1 MLPPIARRVGP
12 LVAACLILA
21 ACGRISVSAP
31 APTPAD
37 FQGIAAEIVRRD
49 IRIEHVVSGDA
60 GCDDPEL
67 ARTAIALDVAGLGIE
82 EPTRIRLYIFRNRAS
97 YDRLHS
103 TVDTCARSFITDPAN
118 YESIATSP
126 FVLVGEGPWPAAFQA
141 ALTDALTTA
150 AGTGN

>member
-1 MLPPIARRVGP
+1 MLPPIARRIAL
-12 LVAACLILA
+12 LVVTCLIA
-21 ACGRISVSAP
+21 AGCGRISVSPP

-37 FQGIAAEIVRRD
+37 FQGIAAEIVQRD
-49 IRIEHVVSGDA
+49 IRIEHIVSGDA

-67 ARTAIALDVAGLGIE
+67 ARTAIALDVTGLGIE

-97 YDRLHS
+97 FDRLNA
-103 TVDTCARSFITDPAN
+103 TVDACARSFITDPAE
-118 YESIATSP
+118 YRSITTSP
-126 FVLVGEGPWPAAFQA
+126 FVIVGQGPWPAAFEA